1 MINDATIAE
10 KMAVFEKKKKIS
22 TIEGKESVE
31 QNLQISG
38 RLLRPLSSRRSYA
51 GDVL

>member
-10 KMAVFEKKKKIS
+10 KMPVFEEKKIS

-31 QNLQISG
+31 QNLQI
-38 RLLRPLSSRRSYA
+38 
-51 GDVL
+51 